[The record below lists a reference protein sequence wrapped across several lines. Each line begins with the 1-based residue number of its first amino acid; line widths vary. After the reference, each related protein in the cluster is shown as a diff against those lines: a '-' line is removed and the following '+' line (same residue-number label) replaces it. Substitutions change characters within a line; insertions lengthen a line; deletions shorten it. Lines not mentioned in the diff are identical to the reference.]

1 MQLNAFTGFVF
12 FLNENFYFYF
22 QLNIKIISVFHL
34 KEEKKI
40 CKCKLAHRVLTNEN
54 NALSCPT
61 IQQETT
67 F

>member
-1 MQLNAFTGFVF
+1 MQLNAFTGLRLF
-12 FLNENFYFYF
+12 FKRNLLFL
-22 QLNIKIISVFHL
+22 LNIKIISVFHL